1 MLNYTYEVKGM
12 SVQTS
17 FFIEHLERQV
27 RENSKYY
34 GLSASFAPRS
44 SDCLTVTLA
53 HNDMTVIQKFLDWL
67 KSASKGVSKV
77 TGVRKL

>member
-1 MLNYTYEVKGM
+1 MLNYTYEVKGTNI
-12 SVQTS
+12 QTP

-27 RENSKYY
+27 RESKYY
-34 GLSASFAPRS
+34 GLSVSFSLRS
-44 SDCLTVTLA
+44 SDSFTVTLA
-53 HNDMTVIQKFLDWL
+53 HNDMAVIQKFLDWL

>member
-1 MLNYTYEVKGM
+1 MLTYTYEVKGNNIQ
-12 SVQTS
+12 ST

-27 RENSKYY
+27 RESKYY
-34 GLSASFAPRS
+34 GLSVNFALRS
-44 SDCLTVTLA
+44 SDALTLTIA
-53 HNDMTVIQKFLDWL
+53 HNDMAIIQKFLDWL